1 MLQYSKSISSH
12 SFFAT
17 RLILYI
23 YVPKHIV
30 LNLTGGIF
38 DIFSETIFFNTLYIE
53 NCKFFGFFSIYI
65 LFFYFYKNIENSS
78 RYFLDNGSRK
88 INVQFEP
95 CSLKTVGGDRFWKTC
110 KNMWKIGSVGNTV
123 KNVEIFFGKNYF
135 FWKFS

>member
-1 MLQYSKSISSH
+1 MTLLVLWGVVKLVIEYLLQRLLSHNLQNHTLQYSKSISSH

-65 LFFYFYKNIENSS
+65 LFFYFYKNIENSQC
-78 RYFLDNGSRK
+78 YFLDNGSRK

-95 CSLKTVGGDRFWKTC
+95 CSLKTVGGDRF
-110 KNMWKIGSVGNTV
+110 
-123 KNVEIFFGKNYF
+123 
-135 FWKFS
+135 